1 MQTGMTT
8 VPRVILALVVA
19 LAVGFGMRWFSE
31 GHGSG
36 WVVSP
41 EQIAAARSAGRP
53 GIESSPGTVTVL
65 PIRSE
70 TADLDPF
77 LWMGA
82 GTWGGAADLCRNQ
95 EARPGVSAAAPAR
108 RPCGGG
114 PGGRSFPG
122 TRSSSTSPIK
132 N

>member
-1 MQTGMTT
+1 MPTI
-8 VPRVILALVVA
+8 PRVILALLVA

-53 GIESSPGTVTVL
+53 GVESSPGTVTVL

-70 TADLDPF
+70 TADLEPF
-77 LWMGA
+77 LWAGA
-82 GTWGGAADLCRNQ
+82 GLGAGLLTF
-95 EARPGVSAAAPAR
+95 AATR
-108 RPCGGG
+108 KRG
-114 PGGRSFPG
+114 PG
-122 TRSSSTSPIK
+122 
-132 N
+132 